1 MGPTETA
8 DALRMPLSS
17 TLHDIA
23 QGALTWLPIVFFAI
37 LVFLIWRTIQ
47 LMPRVKPNMTE
58 PNSTSSVTFADVAG
72 VEDAKAEL
80 QEVVDFLREPKRF
93 ARLGARVPKGL
104 LLYGPPGTGKTLLA
118 KAVAQE
124 SGASF
129 YSQSASAFV
138 EMFAG
143 LGASRIRKL
152 FATARKNAP
161 AIIFIDEL
169 DAVGAARTGHGFNR
183 EQDQTLNQLLVELD
197 GFVSADQVVVMGASN
212 RVQDLDPALLR
223 PGRFDRQ
230 LLVAPP
236 DLSGREKILQVH
248 TRGKPLADDVDLHS
262 VARQTAGLA
271 GADLANICNEA
282 AIFAGRR
289 NLDRIGQAEFESALE
304 RVVAGLQQRRVV
316 SEKEK
321 RILAY
326 HEAGH
331 ALMSY
336 LMGEALPV
344 QKVTIVSRGQALG
357 YTLNLPMEDR
367 FLHTKEELVDMMK
380 VFLAGRAAEQV
391 VFGRVTNG
399 AANDLEKATNLAR
412 SMVFEYGMGD
422 AVASRTMRADN
433 YALSEETKRLRD
445 AEQARL
451 TDAAFHEAVR
461 LIEKH
466 RAQLDRLAAALL
478 ERETLNK
485 EGLDTLLAD
494 VEPESHAAETVG
506 TVRVVQ

>member
-1 MGPTETA
+1 MERHLTA
-8 DALRMPLSS
+8 DGTAMALALHTALVAGSVA
-17 TLHDIA
+17 HDIKSNL
-23 QGALTWLPIVFFAI
+23 LTWLPIIFFGA

-47 LMPRVKPNMTE
+47 LMPRVKPNMVE
-58 PNSTSSVTFADVAG
+58 PNSKSSVTFKDGTCA
-72 VEDAKAEL
+72 EDAKAEL
-80 QEVVDFLREPKRF
+80 LEVIDFLRDPKRF
-93 ARLGARVPKGL
+93 AALGARVPKGL
-104 LLYGPPGTGKTLLA
+104 LLYCPPGTGKTLLA
-118 KAVAQE
+118 KAVAHE

-129 YSQSASAFV
+129 FSQSASAFV
-138 EMFAG
+138 EMYAG

-161 AIIFIDEL
+161 AIVFIDEL

-197 GFVSADQVVVMGASN
+197 GFNTDAQVVVMGASN
-212 RVQDLDPALLR
+212 RLQDLDPALLR

-236 DLSGREKILQVH
+236 DLEGREKILQVH
-248 TRGKPLADDVDLHS
+248 TRGKPLADDIDLHS

-289 NLDRIGQAEFESALE
+289 NLDRIGQAEFEAALE

-344 QKVTIVSRGQALG
+344 Q
-357 YTLNLPMEDR
+357 
-367 FLHTKEELVDMMK
+367 
-380 VFLAGRAAEQV
+380 
-391 VFGRVTNG
+391 
-399 AANDLEKATNLAR
+399 
-412 SMVFEYGMGD
+412 
-422 AVASRTMRADN
+422 
-433 YALSEETKRLRD
+433 
-445 AEQARL
+445 
-451 TDAAFHEAVR
+451 
-461 LIEKH
+461 
-466 RAQLDRLAAALL
+466 
-478 ERETLNK
+478 
-485 EGLDTLLAD
+485 
-494 VEPESHAAETVG
+494 
-506 TVRVVQ
+506 

>member
-1 MGPTETA
+1 M
-8 DALRMPLSS
+8 S
-17 TLHDIA
+17 
-23 QGALTWLPIVFFAI
+23 
-37 LVFLIWRTIQ
+37 
-47 LMPRVKPNMTE
+47 
-58 PNSTSSVTFADVAG
+58 FADVAG

-80 QEVVDFLREPKRF
+80 AGGGRLPARPERF

-118 KAVAQE
+118 KAVAHE

-152 FATARKNAP
+152 FETARKNAP

-169 DAVGAARTGHGFNR
+169 DAVGAARSGHGFNR

-197 GFVSADQVVVMGASN
+197 GFATAEQVVVMGASN
-212 RVQDLDPALLR
+212 RIQDLDPALLR

-236 DLSGREKILQVH
+236 DLAGREKILDVH
-248 TRGKPLADDVDLHS
+248 TRGKPLADDVDLQH

-289 NLDRIGQAEFESALE
+289 NLDRIGQAEFEAALE

-344 QKVTIVSRGQALG
+344 HKVTIVSRGQALG
-357 YTLNLPMEDR
+357 YTLNLPIEER
-367 FLHTKEELVDMMK
+367 YLHTKEEMVDMMK
-380 VFLAGRAAEQV
+380 VLPRRPGRGAGRLRPRHERCCERPREGDRPRPRDGLRV
-391 VFGRVTNG
+391 RHGRRRPEPDDARG
-399 AANDLEKATNLAR
+399 QLLALR
-412 SMVFEYGMGD
+412 GD
-422 AVASRTMRADN
+422 
-433 YALSEETKRLRD
+433 E
-445 AEQARL
+445 
-451 TDAAFHEAVR
+451 
-461 LIEKH
+461 
-466 RAQLDRLAAALL
+466 AAA
-478 ERETLNK
+478 RRRA
-485 EGLDTLLAD
+485 GPAD
-494 VEPESHAAETVG
+494 RRGVPRGDPPDRRSTG
-506 TVRVVQ
+506 CISTGWRRRCSSRRR